1 MTQNWRS
8 LFHPCLGQLQVLSY
22 LKFNRS
28 RLLIS
33 LKDLGQQG
41 NWIWWFEG
49 QNPQPYRAIIY
60 PPTLQASEL
69 INYNKSLS
77 SLINGKSAKLHHC
90 TKVLSNVK
98 EITIA
103 PYQCCQSYLKSS
115 NSLLKYLQENN
126 LRYKIT
132 ISFPFWSFYW
142 NGFYQNHGR
151 NSICWFP

>member
-8 LFHPCLGQLQVLSY
+8 LFHPRLGPLQVLSY
-22 LKFNRS
+22 LKLNRS

-33 LKDLGQQG
+33 LIRSRSARQLDMMVWGPKSSTLS
-41 NWIWWFEG
+41 
-49 QNPQPYRAIIY
+49 PIIY

-126 LRYKIT
+126 LLYKIT
-132 ISFPFWSFYW
+132 IGFPFWSFHW
-142 NGFYQNHGR
+142 NGFYQNHER